1 MIMLGAI
8 YYNFVMILFWIM
20 KLNFNRY
27 IKTLNYIT
35 THFDKFEHIYRIS
48 KIRRLNFS
56 SFIRFNIIITIEK
69 LHLNINHTLYHLTNR
84 MPAFRIFYYRFEQI
98 RNQFIFFL

>member
-8 YYNFVMILFWIM
+8 YYNFVMIMFWIM
-20 KLNFNRY
+20 KLNYNRY

-48 KIRRLNFS
+48 KIRHLNFS
-56 SFIRFNIIITIEK
+56 SFIRFDLIYREK
-69 LHLNINHTLYHLTNR
+69 LNFNINHTIYHLTNR
-84 MPAFRIFYYRFEQI
+84 MQAFSYILSSF
-98 RNQFIFFL
+98 